1 MKKEKGYTLAE
12 LLAVILI
19 VVVLASIAIALMR
32 GRVDAAKWSEGK
44 ARAGLIATAIRAWIA
59 GHGMP
64 GSWSN
69 VPGSLDA
76 GMLGFVGNDLKGRY
90 FDESNF
96 TWQVDYDGLNLRYV
110 ITVTKPDVSWKPD
123 QIVLDTGKWI
133 IINGI

>member
-1 MKKEKGYTLAE
+1 MNKEKGFSMAE
-12 LLAVILI
+12 LLTVLII

-44 ARAGLIATAIRAWIA
+44 ARAGMIATAIRAWIA
-59 GHGMP
+59 GHGIP
-64 GSWSN
+64 GSWTN
-69 VPGSLDA
+69 APGSLEA
-76 GMLGFVGNDLKGRY
+76 GRLGFEGNDLKGRY

-96 TWQVDYDGLNLRYV
+96 TWQVDYDGINLRCV

-123 QIVLDTGKWI
+123 QIVLDNGKWI